1 MVCKNWLKVQGWD
14 PFYKIIWPIWVHAV
28 VSVCNLS
35 PCEPSTPVL
44 QYLQWHWTH
53 SYCLFYLLDTVGRLY
68 PGEPENWTV
77 GTNPFVLWTPNYTVC
92 SMILDTFTL
101 YVLLTGH
108 FWTQASLIHPG
119 TFHLELDPSGV
130 VTFDLWCDIR
140 DARSRLGLIPTDR
153 IMGVII
159 RG

>member
-1 MVCKNWLKVQGWD
+1 
-14 PFYKIIWPIWVHAV
+14 
-28 VSVCNLS
+28 
-35 PCEPSTPVL
+35 
-44 QYLQWHWTH
+44 
-53 SYCLFYLLDTVGRLY
+53 
-68 PGEPENWTV
+68 
-77 GTNPFVLWTPNYTVC
+77 
-92 SMILDTFTL
+92 MILDTFTL

-119 TFHLELDPSGV
+119 TFHLELDTAGV

>member
-1 MVCKNWLKVQGWD
+1 MQLSLYVIHTHVSLAHQFCNICNDIGHIPTACFINWTQL
-14 PFYKIIWPIWVHAV
+14 A
-28 VSVCNLS
+28 N
-35 PCEPSTPVL
+35 
-44 QYLQWHWTH
+44 
-53 SYCLFYLLDTVGRLY
+53 LY

-77 GTNPFVLWTPNYTVC
+77 GANLLVLWTPNYTVC

-119 TFHLELDPSGV
+119 TFHLELDTSGV

-140 DARSRLGLIPTDR
+140 DARSRLELIPTDR